1 MGLAVIVG
9 WREGGEGGEATAV
22 ISGLKGEEDT
32 EATQNVRPKQASGSV
47 LMESV
52 SDGFGIR

>member
-9 WREGGEGGEATAV
+9 GREGGGGGQGTAV
-22 ISGLKGEEDT
+22 ISGLKGEDDT
-32 EATQNVRPKQASGSV
+32 EATQNVGPKQASGLV